1 MAKQYD
7 LTTLFNKVCDYANS
21 FINVKAG
28 ASTNIIG
35 KVGIDQTT
43 DGTTNKVAATQATH
57 DNLNC
62 NSNLQVGDSDVGPA
76 NQVPV
81 SMPKGTVTT
90 AHNAIAVT
98 TTSAAVTCT
107 GYNALL
113 VKVTVGAGGGTWK
126 IDVQGCNTV
135 DGTFVD
141 VYDNY
146 DNQLTTG
153 NLTASRVRLFV
164 AIPDYI
170 KIVATE
176 VVDGSACTVEVQ
188 PMIL

>member
-1 MAKQYD
+1 MNYKDASGLVHKHIK
-7 LTTLFNKVCDYANS
+7 LLK
-21 FINVKAG
+21 G
-28 ASTNIIG
+28 A
-35 KVGIDQTT
+35 
-43 DGTTNKVAATQATH
+43 
-57 DNLNC
+57 
-62 NSNLQVGDSDVGPA
+62 
-76 NQVPV
+76 
-81 SMPKGTVTT
+81 VTT
-90 AHNAIAVT
+90 AHNAIAAT
-98 TTSAAVTCT
+98 ATSDTVPCI
-107 GYNALL
+107 GYPGLL

-153 NLTASRVRLFV
+153 NLTASRMRLFV

-176 VVDGSACTVEVQ
+176 VVDGSTCTVEVQ
-188 PMIL
+188 PITL